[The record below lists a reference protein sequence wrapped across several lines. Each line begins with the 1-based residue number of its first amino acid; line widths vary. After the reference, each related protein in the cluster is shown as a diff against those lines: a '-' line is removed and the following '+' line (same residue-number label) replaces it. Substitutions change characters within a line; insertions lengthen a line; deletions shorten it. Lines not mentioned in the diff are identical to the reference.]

1 MFKEFTWRDVL
12 YPSLVSGGLLAACWL
27 TCWLVSLSVGAL

>member
-1 MFKEFTWRDVL
+1 MFKEFTWRDVV
-12 YPSLVSGGLLAACWL
+12 YPSLVSGGLLAACRL